1 VARGATS
8 SKPFRPGT
16 TGWTASDLDDPR
28 SEGKW
33 LRGSYEIVEG
43 VLTRTPPAYFIGG
56 KFLFNLMFLVRS
68 HQERSGIAG
77 SFSGDVD
84 IIIDEERVAKADAV
98 WMTPQEESRQAHAGR
113 DAGRGD
119 PDRTRILVPPSLV
132 IESISPGHERHDRNV
147 KRKWYAEF
155 GVPNYWLLN
164 AYERSLELL
173 VLEHGGY
180 RVDQSAAGDAEIRPA
195 MFRGLVLPLRQ
206 VWGTGA

>member
-1 VARGATS
+1 
-8 SKPFRPGT
+8 
-16 TGWTASDLDDPR
+16 
-28 SEGKW
+28 
-33 LRGSYEIVEG
+33 
-43 VLTRTPPAYFIGG
+43 
-56 KFLFNLMFLVRS
+56 M
-68 HQERSGIAG
+68 
-77 SFSGDVD
+77 D

-98 WMTPQEESRQAHAGR
+98 WMTPQDESRQAHAAR

-195 MFRGLVLPLRQ
+195 MFLGLVLPLRQ